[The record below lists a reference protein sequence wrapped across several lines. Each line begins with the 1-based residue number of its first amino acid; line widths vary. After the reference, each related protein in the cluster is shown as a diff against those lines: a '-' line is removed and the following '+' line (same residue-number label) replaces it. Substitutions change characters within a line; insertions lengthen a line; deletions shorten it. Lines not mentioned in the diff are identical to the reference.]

1 LQDEDIHV
9 VLQLIKKSLK
19 PWVAPVVGRLAEE
32 GAGPF
37 KILMAGILSLRT
49 RDQVVGEASER
60 LFALVAH
67 LALMATI
74 NLKKLEKTIFPV
86 GFYRTKAKPIREMCK
101 QNCRDFQGKVPNKI
115 EELVKLPG
123 VGRKTANLVVTLGYK
138 ASGIG

>member
-1 LQDEDIHV
+1 
-9 VLQLIKKSLK
+9 
-19 PWVAPVVGRLAEE
+19 
-32 GAGPF
+32 
-37 KILMAGILSLRT
+37 
-49 RDQVVGEASER
+49 
-60 LFALVAH
+60 
-67 LALMATI
+67 MATI

-123 VGRKTANLVVTLGYK
+123 VGRKTANFVVTLGYK